1 MTITNDGY
9 VVKLINEIRTELIN
23 TLKVDYPTLLFE
35 PETFEGHVVDLV
47 AEKIYNLMLTQ
58 ESLYNQTPETAVGQ
72 ALYSFGFLKGLSPNP
87 ATPSVATVKILGTL
101 NATVPE
107 GALIK
112 DNQGYTY
119 AVQEETVLTNA
130 CADNK
135 IYVGFNRVPDAGTW
149 TLTIDDQSLVIQWDD
164 EASDIETHPYVTSA
178 TGNYKDGFELELTL
192 RPTTIETTKSSAF
205 PATPFTQIVELDNLY
220 YEEVLVV
227 NTEAGAYVS
236 DPYRI
241 TTLITK
247 PSGITYVYN
256 DEISS
261 TGTAEETD
269 DEFYDRFIDTPIA
282 NGNSIEGIKSRLIS
296 IINDNQTFDLLEKVK
311 IKEHYTLGATG
322 APSALEVFV
331 SGAVTRGEEI
341 ARQLRL
347 NLVSA
352 GIQLLGDESYTVT
365 DSDGETHQ
373 SKFSYVTKKDIY
385 VNMRLKV
392 TVDYAGD
399 DVVKD
404 ALVRFG
410 NSLGVGE
417 DVIRLPGVISALYGI
432 DGINDVVYLKLS
444 DDNIY
449 FDETNISIDD
459 YEESNWTTANISLT
473 TILV

>member
-1 MTITNDGY
+1 MSITNDGY
-9 VVKLINEIRTELIN
+9 QVKVINEIRTELIN
-23 TLKVDYPTLLFE
+23 SLKIDYPTLLFE

-58 ESLYNQTPETAVGQ
+58 ETLYNQTPETAVGQ

-87 ATPSVATVKILGTL
+87 ATPSVATVKFLGTL
-101 NATVPE
+101 NAVVPE

-119 AVQEETVLTNA
+119 STDAEITLTNP
-130 CADNK
+130 CADNR
-135 IYVGFNRVPDAGTW
+135 IYVGFNMVPDGGTW
-149 TLTIDDQSLVIQWDD
+149 TLTIDDQSLVVQYDD
-164 EASDIETHPYVTSA
+164 EASDIVSHPYVSSA
-178 TGNYKDGFELELTL
+178 SGNYVDGFVLDLTVN
-192 RPTTIETTKSSAF
+192 PTTIETTKSSTF
-205 PATPFTQIVELDNLY
+205 PATPFTQIVDLDNLY
-220 YEEVLVV
+220 YEEVLAI
-227 NTEAGAYVS
+227 NTDAGAYVS

-261 TGTAEETD
+261 TGSAEETD
-269 DEFYDRFIDTPIA
+269 EEFYDRFTDTPIA
-282 NGNSIEGIKSRLIS
+282 NGNSIEGIKSRLVS
-296 IINDNQTFDLLEKVK
+296 IINENQTYDLLEKVK
-311 IKEHYTLGATG
+311 IKEHFTLGATG

-331 SGAVTRGEEI
+331 SGATTRGEEI

-352 GIQLLGDESYTVT
+352 GIQLLGNEVYTVT
-365 DSDGETHQ
+365 DSEGEEH
-373 SKFSYVTKKDIY
+373 SSAFSYVTKKDIY
-385 VNMRLKV
+385 VNLSLKV
-392 TVDYAGD
+392 TVDYSGD

-404 ALVRFG
+404 ALIRFG

-444 DDNIY
+444 DDGVYYDESNI
-449 FDETNISIDD
+449 EIDD
-459 YEESNWTTANISLT
+459 YEESNWTTANISIS